1 MKLASIYKVYEFLPK
16 TNCGLCGLPTCM
28 AFASKLLRRE
38 AGLDE
43 CLPLNEPAYSE
54 QRQNLIELLKPVF
67 EAEQTGIIVD
77 AEQCNGCGNCVVVC
91 PANAVFN
98 LNVAGGKGPKAQ
110 TAVLVVK
117 GGRVAIAN
125 LKECYRFHPTTGGCR
140 ACAESCPT
148 QAIKFV

>member
-1 MKLASIYKVYEFLPK
+1 M
-16 TNCGLCGLPTCM
+16 PTCL

-43 CLPLNEPAYSE
+43 CPPLKEPTHSE
-54 QRQNLIELLKPVF
+54 QRRNLIDLLIPVF
-67 EAEQTGIIVD
+67 EAEQTGIIID
-77 AEQCNGCGNCVVVC
+77 AKRCNGCGNCVVIC
-91 PANAVFN
+91 PPNAMFS
-98 LNVAGGKGPKAQ
+98 LNSSSGKGSNIQ
-110 TAVLVVK
+110 TVVLMVE
-117 GGRVAIAN
+117 GGRVKIAN